1 MLTAHRTAGWFS
13 RESQV
18 HAVTLGPRPILPFV
32 LLFPRPWGPPL
43 VPLYLDSRKTGSG
56 ELRIRPKS
64 SLHFCSQFVGQ
75 DSITLS
81 HLMAGRLG
89 DPRLPGA
96 QGNGTWGWTHGIVSD
111 PSC

>member
-1 MLTAHRTAGWFS
+1 MLTAHRRAGWFS
-13 RESQV
+13 GEAQV
-18 HAVTLGPRPILPFV
+18 HAVTLGPRPILPLV

-43 VPLYLDSRKTGSG
+43 VPLYLDGRKTGG

-64 SLHFCSQFVGQ
+64 SLHFCSQFMGQ

-81 HLMAGRLG
+81 HLMGHLMG
-89 DPRLPGA
+89 LPGA
-96 QGNGTWGWTHGIVSD
+96 QGNGTWGWTHGLVSD